1 MVVPFTIQRCS
12 LCEANPPAKRF
23 PFQPLKELC
32 VMNVIPDTPIEGVQE
47 NEDATMPDAFSTC
60 EIIVLS

>member
-1 MVVPFTIQRCS
+1 MVVPFIIHRCS

-23 PFQPLKELC
+23 PFHPLKELC

-47 NEDATMPDAFSTC
+47 NEGAAIPAA
-60 EIIVLS
+60 V